1 MHTVK
6 NVNKSL
12 TMAKKPKHLQ
22 AHQSISRHV
31 SNLTFV
37 KSIKKKKKRFQR
49 NGHSPGANSGG
60 KTIRVDQRTATGYQ
74 LSHLHNCSESIR

>member
-1 MHTVK
+1 
-6 NVNKSL
+6 
-12 TMAKKPKHLQ
+12 MAKKPKHLQ

-37 KSIKKKKKRFQR
+37 KSIKKKKKKKKKKRRFQR